1 MMKSVIRVLCVDD
14 ESAFL
19 DISSLF
25 LERSGDFQVK
35 TAQSASDAIK
45 LLETEHFDAIISDYQ
60 MPGMD
65 GIQFL
70 VEVRNRFG
78 PIPFILFTGRGR
90 EEVVILAVDKGADS
104 YVQKGGETKSQFAEL
119 AHKIRMA
126 IKRRTAESRKEESQ
140 EILKAVIAE
149 AKEGIIA
156 YDQDLRITLWNRFME
171 ELTGLTASEVQ
182 GKITFELF
190 PFIEQAANDELM
202 KKALSGMTTES
213 ADFEFSIS
221 STGKKGWVKSIY
233 TPNYDAQGTIT
244 GVIGIIRDVTERKRA
259 EEAFQESEER
269 YRKMFENSPL
279 GMVLST
285 PDLRF
290 FSVNPAW
297 VTMTGYSEKEL
308 LEMSFKDI
316 THPDHLALDIQ
327 RGEELAAGTIPGYGM
342 EKRYIR
348 KDGSILWGLVRIST
362 IRDEKGTLRY
372 FAAQIEDISER
383 KLSGDALNK
392 ANRKLNLLSGITRH
406 DISNQLTV
414 LDAYI
419 TLLEEQY
426 QDPDSLKQFKKITT
440 AIQRINE
447 MIQFTKEYESIGV
460 KAPVWQNFRT
470 LIETATGQA
479 LLVHIIVKNDIP
491 FSAEVFA
498 DPLIVKVFYNLM
510 DNAARYG
517 GKITTIR
524 FFVKEDTNDHTIV
537 CEDDGDGIAAEEK
550 EQIFEQGFGK
560 NTGLGLF
567 LAKEIL
573 DITGISIRE
582 TGEPGKGARFE
593 MRVPEGAFR
602 FSDAPEEK

>member
-1 MMKSVIRVLCVDD
+1 MMNTVIRVLCVDD

-126 IKRRTAESRKEESQ
+126 IKRRTAENRKEESQ
-140 EILKAVIAE
+140 EILKTVIAE

-156 YDQDLRITLWNRFME
+156 YNRDLRITLWNRFME
-171 ELTGLTASEVQ
+171 ELTGLNAADVQ

-202 KKALSGMTTES
+202 KKALTGITTES
-213 ADFEFSIS
+213 ADFEFSIP

-233 TPNYDAQGTIT
+233 TPNYDAQGTIA

-316 THPDHLALDIQ
+316 THPDHLALDLQ
-327 RGEELAAGTIPGYGM
+327 RGEELAAGTIPVYSM
-342 EKRYIR
+342 EKQYIR
-348 KDGSILWGLVRIST
+348 RDGSILWGQVRIST

-392 ANRKLNLLSGITRH
+392 ANRKLNLLSGVTRH

-460 KAPVWQNFRT
+460 NAPVWQNCRT

-479 LLVHIIVKNDIP
+479 PLVYIIVKNDIP

-524 FFVKEDTNDHTIV
+524 FFVKEDTNDYTIV

-560 NTGLGLF
+560 NTGMGLF

-573 DITGISIRE
+573 DMTGITIRE
-582 TGEPGKGARFE
+582 TGVPGKGARFE
-593 MRVPEGAFR
+593 LTVPFGSFR
-602 FSDAPEEK
+602 T